1 MCTRQSTVCLITDLW
16 ASSIHPAPHEE
27 SETDNLPFYYHLQQK
42 SAYSRKKNNGLLS
55 YTSAA
60 FQSLVQELGCQP
72 WILIN
77 RPNHKK
83 YIHFRCCI
91 SCWLL
96 LSIPQEE
103 PYVYPWRPHYYVSVI
118 IATIF
123 YFIPCGVIGLIL
135 LIQAQ
140 ILHATGQAEQAE
152 RKREQSKCCTGL
164 AIAAVFII
172 MVTLLI
178 VFLYPTRDD
187 SYDVDWSPHYHPLL

>member
-1 MCTRQSTVCLITDLW
+1 M
-16 ASSIHPAPHEE
+16 
-27 SETDNLPFYYHLQQK
+27 
-42 SAYSRKKNNGLLS
+42 
-55 YTSAA
+55 
-60 FQSLVQELGCQP
+60 
-72 WILIN
+72 
-77 RPNHKK
+77 
-83 YIHFRCCI
+83 
-91 SCWLL
+91 
-96 LSIPQEE
+96 LSISQEE

-187 SYDVDWSPHYHPLL
+187 SYDVDWSLHEHSLVWMVTCHISWYYCWPWCLSYILDHSLFLYKLIIRLSSWRRHSHNAIFDQNSQIYPKFKFAFVVIDGECLVILK